1 MSKNIIELNENSFEI
16 EVKNA
21 NQPVLVDFW
30 APWCAPCSA
39 VTPVLEKIAEEFSG
53 KLKVFKLNIDD
64 NQKMASEF
72 GVMSIPTLIIFKEGK
87 ELDRI
92 IGVVG
97 EAQLLKKIREKIG

>member
-1 MSKNIIELNENSFEI
+1 MSKNIIELNEDSFET

-21 NQPVLVDFW
+21 DQAVLVDFW
-30 APWCAPCSA
+30 APWCAPCSVVA
-39 VTPVLEKIAEEFSG
+39 PVLEKMAEEFRG
-53 KLKVFKLNIDD
+53 RLKVFKLNIDD
-64 NQKMASEF
+64 NQKLASEF
-72 GVMSIPTLIIFKEGK
+72 GVMSIPTLIIFKEAK